1 MFYIVEGPDGAG
13 KTTLVNQLVAAHPG
27 AKVLHFGKPTTD
39 EEAFNYWQ
47 VYLRAIK
54 ENANTPVAIFD
65 RSWYTDIVY
74 GPIIRNRIEM
84 THTNM
89 EILELAVKACGGGVI
104 LYLTANTTLLWK
116 RCKQRGET
124 YITCMDQLNRLRADY
139 ELVMKQ
145 PIYLPVVRI
154 DTSVRW

>member
-47 VYLRAIK
+47 VYLQAIK
-54 ENANTPVAIFD
+54 DNAKTPVAIFD
-65 RSWYTDIVY
+65 RSWYSDMVY
-74 GPIIRNRIEM
+74 GPVMRNRTEM
-84 THTNM
+84 SNENM

-104 LYLTANTTLLWK
+104 LYLTANISVLWK

-124 YITCMDQLNRLRADY
+124 YITCMDQLSKLREAY
-139 ELVMKQ
+139 EYVMKK
-145 PIYLPVVRI
+145 PAYLPVIRI